1 MYSFGKGSYNRRNDY
16 ENKYESSLSNVYR
29 DLMSA
34 NKDNPIILQYDS
46 KNSNNNN
53 IPKNYHFLN
62 TNRPQYKAM
71 SPQPQNSQNYNRL
84 SYNSSKNFYDNQGLE
99 KNDNNKDY
107 SYQKEN
113 IRNKSYDP
121 NRNNNLNKSSGN
133 IFSNNNYSNNI
144 SSFSKKNFY
153 DTLTSFGKEDYSNK
167 INNSGLFNNSD
178 KENYRKNNN
187 YSTSTYKPDI
197 IYKNFFNYNQNT
209 NNDYSNSRSN
219 QDFISKPSESIS
231 ARQSYENK
239 NKFFSNNNYDSPNYN
254 PIKNLNYEN
263 TPTKLAKGYSLDNIH
278 SKNLYP
284 NKKNLISNYS
294 SSTMAGT
301 NGYGITKTNQ
311 DSFII
316 KVDKNNNNENEYTLG
331 VFDGHGAEGH
341 LVSQAIKQFFTNCSY
356 FDYHNKSMIVPLFAS
371 LSKII
376 NNSTYFDSIGS
387 GSTVVLIHITQE
399 KIISMNCGDSRAILI
414 TKKQNIV
421 PLSRD
426 HKPELPE
433 ERTRI
438 EASGGRVDKIYGMGP
453 YRVWFKNEDYPGLAM
468 SRSIGDKLAH
478 KVGVSDI
485 PEIKE
490 FNIEDLAPLAIIV
503 ASDGIWEFMPNEDVK
518 NIVMNYSYSKD
529 ANLCSK
535 KLVEKARLIWQG
547 TGYAIDD
554 ITCIVA
560 FFE

>member
-1 MYSFGKGSYNRRNDY
+1 MYLFGKGSYNRRYDN

-29 DLMSA
+29 DLITSK
-34 NKDNPIILQYDS
+34 KDNPVILQYDS
-46 KNSNNNN
+46 KNPSNNN

-62 TNRPQYKAM
+62 SNRSQYKAM
-71 SPQPQNSQNYNRL
+71 SPQPQNSQNYNRF
-84 SYNSSKNFYDNQGLE
+84 SSNSSKNFYDNYGLD
-99 KNDNNKDY
+99 KNNNNDY

-113 IRNKSYDP
+113 LRNKSYDP
-121 NRNNNLNKSSGN
+121 NRNNNLNRSSGN
-133 IFSNNNYSNNI
+133 IFSNNYYNNNI
-144 SSFSKKNFY
+144 DSFSKKNFY
-153 DTLTSFGKEDYSNK
+153 DTLASFGREDNNNKLNNNNLYS
-167 INNSGLFNNSD
+167 STD
-178 KENYRKNNN
+178 KENFSKNSN

-197 IYKNFFNYNQNT
+197 IYKNFFNNSLNT
-209 NNDYSNSRSN
+209 SSNRSN
-219 QDFISKPSESIS
+219 QNFYGKSPESINTIK
-231 ARQSYENK
+231 SYENK
-239 NKFFSNNNYDSPNYN
+239 NKFFNSNNYNSPNYN
-254 PIKNLNYEN
+254 PIKNFNYEN
-263 TPTKLAKGYSLDNIH
+263 SPTKLTKGYSLDNIH
-278 SKNLYP
+278 FKNLYRT
-284 NKKNLISNYS
+284 NKYTITSYS

-356 FDYHNKSMIVPLFAS
+356 FDYHNKSMIVPLFTT

-387 GSTVVLIHITQE
+387 GSTVVLIHITPE

-433 ERTRI
+433 ERARI

-490 FNIEDLAPLAIIV
+490 FNIEDLDPLAIIV

-518 NIVMNYSYSKD
+518 NIVMNYLYSKD
-529 ANLCSK
+529 ANLCARN
-535 KLVEKARLIWQG
+535 LVEKARLIWQG
-547 TGYAIDD
+547 TGSAIDD
-554 ITCIVA
+554 ITCVVA
-560 FFE
+560 FFD